1 MPHKPFLCFAILLF
15 VCVTGWSPVSGGI
28 AHANDNVIIDMSV
41 LEAIDDYYNSA
52 PQHPSPAQRQITKPL
67 IPADI
72 LPVPSHKPDHVSGKK
87 VSTKTTPPPANT
99 AKTAHAATA
108 GIPRDLLPVP
118 ARKPAAPPQHRTV
131 RSDGTRMPAVPP
143 SHVNAEVI
151 VQTEREEDKNTTQA
165 AQSDITDISHN
176 PMPEKTKID
185 PFGYVDISAQTQKQN
200 VTENAGGG
208 IGNITAT
215 SQPMPK
221 TSTQSKN
228 MTRAPKA
235 ENIKPENIT
244 AKTGAHKKN
253 DANETTKSARKSAAD
268 NKKNVTEAPAPPPL
282 PHMPPAPDINANVN
296 AINDQGDDKR
306 VEEKRITYELFFDG
320 HNEDIPNAQKELL
333 GEKVDDIL
341 DQRPAWRI
349 QINSYA
355 QSPDQTDSGAR
366 RLSLSR
372 ALALRSY
379 LLSKSIPASRI
390 DIKALG
396 NDTDKQPVNRTEFVF
411 YDPNS

>member
-1 MPHKPFLCFAILLF
+1 MARHASRPH
-15 VCVTGWSPVSGGI
+15 
-28 AHANDNVIIDMSV
+28 
-41 LEAIDDYYNSA
+41 
-52 PQHPSPAQRQITKPL
+52 
-67 IPADI
+67 
-72 LPVPSHKPDHVSGKK
+72 
-87 VSTKTTPPPANT
+87 
-99 AKTAHAATA
+99 
-108 GIPRDLLPVP
+108 
-118 ARKPAAPPQHRTV
+118 
-131 RSDGTRMPAVPP
+131 
-143 SHVNAEVI
+143 HVNAEVI
-151 VQTEREEDKNTTQA
+151 VQTSAEDKNTTQT

-176 PMPEKTKID
+176 PMPEKIKID
-185 PFGYVDISAQTQKQN
+185 PFGYVDISAQTHKQN

-244 AKTGAHKKN
+244 AKTGAHQKN

-333 GEKVDDIL
+333 GEKVDDIWISDRHGVSRSTL
-341 DQRPAWRI
+341 TPKARI
-349 QINSYA
+349 KPIAA
-355 QSPDQTDSGAR
+355 QH
-366 RLSLSR
+366 SLSR
-372 ALALRSY
+372 AAPRQLHSANHSGL
-379 LLSKSIPASRI
+379 PH
-390 DIKALG
+390 
-396 NDTDKQPVNRTEFVF
+396 
-411 YDPNS
+411 